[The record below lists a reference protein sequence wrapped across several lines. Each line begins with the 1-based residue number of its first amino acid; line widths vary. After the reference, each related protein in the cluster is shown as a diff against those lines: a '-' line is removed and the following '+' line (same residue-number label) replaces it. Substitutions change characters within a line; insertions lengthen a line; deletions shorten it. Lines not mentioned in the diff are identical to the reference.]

1 MEYKSIYL
9 SEKGITSTS
18 ANFLANLAKEVIR
31 DLEKKL
37 KKLKLYDTHVELIN
51 GEKKTLQKLNVDL
64 DMLEPML
71 NKISSMYAFCAWV
84 REAIKAKEAL
94 VEKVNNYNI
103 FSYGRD
109 YDVEIPK
116 RPNDPK
122 EVTVQDII
130 DEMSI
135 KERNRYLTIETFA
148 ATFGKYIHPDGEI
161 ASAREDFQEKVAEP
175 TTIYGSGRD
184 MVIYTYD
191 STNTIDDVENTFI
204 ALQAKQREYEKQLNA
219 LKFKIKEEVNKRNS
233 QLRTEFQNA
242 YTDFR
247 SQWAILTSQAEKE
260 KIRLQEEISKLKI
273 CIPDALQETYE
284 FLETL
289 VK

>member
-9 SEKGITSTS
+9 DEKGITSTS

-31 DLEKKL
+31 DLEQKL
-37 KKLKLYDTHVELIN
+37 RKLKLYDTHVELIS
-51 GEKKTLQKLNVDL
+51 GEKKTLQKLNIEL

-71 NKISSMYAFCAWV
+71 NKISSMYAFCAWI

-94 VEKVNNYNI
+94 TEKANNYSI
-103 FSYGRD
+103 FDYGRD
-109 YDVEIPK
+109 YGVRIPE
-116 RPNDPK
+116 RPDNPK

-148 ATFGKYIHPDGEI
+148 ATFGKYIHPDGRI
-161 ASAREDFQEKVAEP
+161 AEAREEFHDRIAEP
-175 TTIYGSGRD
+175 TYIQGSGRD
-184 MVIYTYD
+184 MVIYTFD
-191 STNTIDDVENTFI
+191 STNTVDDVENTFI
-204 ALQAKQREYEKQLNA
+204 KLQGEQRKYEKQLNT
-219 LKFKIKEEVNKRNS
+219 LKFKIKEEVNRRNS
-233 QLRTEFQNA
+233 RAQSEFQVAYNEFRTQYAIVNA
-242 YTDFR
+242 E
-247 SQWAILTSQAEKE
+247 AEKE
-260 KIRLQEEISKLKI
+260 KIRLQEEVSQLRI
-273 CIPDALQETYE
+273 CIPDDLKETYA